1 LRPFNSQ
8 ATRPKTVGRWAVWLA
23 ASALA
28 LAIAAPVQASPE
40 TLKRS
45 VGNIIF
51 APLDIALA
59 PIVAARIIYTNMR
72 DIDDSQWVRIVY
84 PLPGYVWT
92 TGVQIGGGILRE
104 VTGLIEL
111 IPGLGL
117 VFFEADID
125 PLYAPVER
133 GEALVDVETPPLN
146 VKFGVNYTSVP
157 Y

>member
-1 LRPFNSQ
+1 MRPGIH
-8 ATRPKTVGRWAVWLA
+8 TTVRRVAALVAGLA
-23 ASALA
+23 LTLA
-28 LAIAAPVQASPE
+28 LAAPAQASPE

-45 VGNIIF
+45 AGNIIF
-51 APLDIALA
+51 APLDIILA

-92 TGVQIGGGILRE
+92 TGVQIGAGVLRE

-117 VFFEADID
+117 VFFEADLD

-133 GEALVDVETPPLN
+133 GEALVDFETPPLN
-146 VKFGVNYTSVP
+146 VKFGMNYTSVP

>member
-1 LRPFNSQ
+1 MTAR
-8 ATRPKTVGRWAVWLA
+8 RWAVCLA
-23 ASALA
+23 GPALA
-28 LAIAAPVQASPE
+28 LAIAAPAEASPE

-45 VGNIIF
+45 VGNILF

-59 PIVAARIIYTNMR
+59 PIVAARIVYTNMR

-92 TGVQIGGGILRE
+92 TGVELGGGILRE

-111 IPGLGL
+111 LPGLGL
-117 VFFEADID
+117 VFFEADLD
-125 PLYAPVER
+125 PQYAPVER
-133 GEALVDVETPPLN
+133 GEALVDLETPPLN
-146 VKFGVNYTSVP
+146 VKFGMNYTSVP